1 MDETDIILTVPSE
14 FVSLA
19 VSLIEELLL
28 SEGIPFDIEVAG

>member
-1 MDETDIILTVPSE
+1 MHETDVILTVPSE

-19 VSLIEELLL
+19 VSMIEELLL